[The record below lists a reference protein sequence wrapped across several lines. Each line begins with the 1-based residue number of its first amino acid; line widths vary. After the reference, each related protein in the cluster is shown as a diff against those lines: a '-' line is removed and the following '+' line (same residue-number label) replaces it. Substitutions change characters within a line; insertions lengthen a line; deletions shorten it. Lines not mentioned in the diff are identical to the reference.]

1 MNLITFFLP
10 LVLMFGAF
18 YLLILM
24 PQKKENK
31 RLSNLVESLKV
42 GDKVSTFS
50 GIIGTVESIKED
62 TVVIK
67 SSTSKIEILKI
78 AIRGLE

>member
-1 MNLITFFLP
+1 MNLIAFFLP

-18 YLLILM
+18 YLLIIK
-24 PQKKENK
+24 PQNKEKK
-31 RLSNLVESLKV
+31 RLANIIENLKV

-50 GIIGTVESIKED
+50 GIIGTVEKITED
-62 TVVIK
+62 TIVIK
-67 SSTSKIEILKI
+67 SSTSKIEVLKI